1 MSGEAIAK
9 CCPNFWPLGRDH
21 AVPGGVAPGAVGQRH
36 VSAMD
41 ALKLRGQR
49 LHRRARPS
57 VASVGLEF
65 DALTVELLERPT
77 EQEQL
82 GLHVGTRPPPRP
94 PEPGPSDLKRPVLG
108 SQRHVAGAADRPSA
122 GAVDDRP
129 GALLARRC
137 RGERLLHP
145 LVEPFGRLER
155 VRKRRQVPPHL
166 AIVPCVEQALLVLGP
181 ERLDDDQLAPHPSEK
196 VGPCTHP
203 IKSRT
208 IARGRR
214 RALALSQPP

>member
-1 MSGEAIAK
+1 MRALPTVRQAVSGEAIAK

-77 EQEQL
+77 
-82 GLHVGTRPPPRP
+82 TRPGPVSAAVACLCSLLGHPEHGGDRSPRVP
-94 PEPGPSDLKRPVLG
+94 IGSGGVHSLG
-108 SQRHVAGAADRPSA
+108 
-122 GAVDDRP
+122 
-129 GALLARRC
+129 
-137 RGERLLHP
+137 
-145 LVEPFGRLER
+145 
-155 VRKRRQVPPHL
+155 
-166 AIVPCVEQALLVLGP
+166 
-181 ERLDDDQLAPHPSEK
+181 
-196 VGPCTHP
+196 
-203 IKSRT
+203 
-208 IARGRR
+208 
-214 RALALSQPP
+214 